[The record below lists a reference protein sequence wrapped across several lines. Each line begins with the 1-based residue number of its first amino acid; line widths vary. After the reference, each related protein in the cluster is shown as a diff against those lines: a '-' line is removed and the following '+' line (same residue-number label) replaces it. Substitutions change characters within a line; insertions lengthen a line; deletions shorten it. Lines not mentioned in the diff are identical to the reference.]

1 MLCKF
6 VKKHIQGVHFSN
18 IGDPVT
24 ASSPLSMADIF
35 AVLIFDALFYFIL
48 ACYIDLVR
56 PGKWGIGRPWYF
68 PFQISFW
75 KEIFGIR
82 APTRPMSPLGIDL
95 NRNKNCEPVKFGQ
108 PGFRLENIVKEFKMK
123 DKKEKRRVV
132 DKLSFQVTLK
142 KFGLNFC
149 QLFTIIVL
157 TVFFYIRRLMVK
169 SRSFLVIMGLE
180 NLRL

>member
-1 MLCKF
+1 
-6 VKKHIQGVHFSN
+6 
-18 IGDPVT
+18 
-24 ASSPLSMADIF
+24 MADIF

-82 APTRPMSPLGIDL
+82 FPTRPMSPPGIDL
-95 NRNKNCEPVKFGQ
+95 NRNENCEPVKFGQ

-132 DKLSFQVTLK
+132 DKLSFQVSFK
-142 KFGLNFC
+142 M
-149 QLFTIIVL
+149 
-157 TVFFYIRRLMVK
+157 FFK
-169 SRSFLVIMGLE
+169 CF
-180 NLRL
+180 

>member
-1 MLCKF
+1 MHNFSPFDRALCRF
-6 VKKHIQGVHFSN
+6 VEKHIGGVHFSN
-18 IGDPVT
+18 IADPVT

-82 APTRPMSPLGIDL
+82 APTRPMSPPGIDL
-95 NRNKNCEPVKFGQ
+95 NRNENCEPVKFGQ

-157 TVFFYIRRLMVK
+157 TAFFI
-169 SRSFLVIMGLE
+169 SGA
-180 NLRL
+180 